1 LGQDTAVRV
10 LQPRFY
16 GNSEEKMKAGFRE
29 FHQTL
34 HCDFMVAG
42 RTVRLAFHRILFCV
56 AVLRGRPS

>member
-1 LGQDTAVRV
+1 MRSGGARCVLGQDTAVRV

-16 GNSEEKMKAGFRE
+16 DNSEEKMKAGFRE

-42 RTVRLAFHRILFCV
+42 RTVRFAFH
-56 AVLRGRPS
+56 